1 MLNVSKELRPYLII
15 VTTPELR
22 FWVWTSL
29 ANIRSIFVKFSW
41 TEIDRRTERV
51 MLNYQE

>member
-1 MLNVSKELRPYLII
+1 MLNVIKELRPHLII

-29 ANIRSIFVKFSW
+29 ANYTQQFCKI
-41 TEIDRRTERV
+41 
-51 MLNYQE
+51 